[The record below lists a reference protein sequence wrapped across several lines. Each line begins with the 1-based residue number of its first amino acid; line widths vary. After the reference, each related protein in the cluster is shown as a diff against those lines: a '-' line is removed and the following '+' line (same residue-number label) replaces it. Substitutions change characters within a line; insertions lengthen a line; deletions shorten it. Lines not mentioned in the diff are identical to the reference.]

1 MKQIIRKLDLF
12 NLSWF
17 IRASSYIHRV
27 QKETLTES
35 TQYFFLNFTILW
47 TLKIPWRG
55 SEDKAINTTQRVLE
69 LHNSYLEIP

>member
-35 TQYFFLNFTILW
+35 TQYFFELYNLVDVENSMAWFGGQGN
-47 TLKIPWRG
+47 KYH
-55 SEDKAINTTQRVLE
+55 SE
-69 LHNSYLEIP
+69 SS

>member
-35 TQYFFLNFTILW
+35 TQYFFELYNLVDVENSMAWFEGQGN
-47 TLKIPWRG
+47 KYH
-55 SEDKAINTTQRVLE
+55 SE
-69 LHNSYLEIP
+69 SS

>member
-35 TQYFFLNFTILW
+35 TQYFFELYNLVDVENSMAWF
-47 TLKIPWRG
+47 G
-55 SEDKAINTTQRVLE
+55 GQAINTTQGVLE